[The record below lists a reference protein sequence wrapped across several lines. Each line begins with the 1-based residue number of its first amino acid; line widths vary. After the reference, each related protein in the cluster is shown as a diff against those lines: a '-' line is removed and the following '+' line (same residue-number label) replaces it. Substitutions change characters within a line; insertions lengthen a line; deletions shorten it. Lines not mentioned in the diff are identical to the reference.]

1 MARRSKRREPAN
13 SPSRSP
19 RDTVDSARG
28 VRSVAPVSLTP
39 PLPAWAAWGLPIL
52 VFIASFAA
60 YGPALTAEFVNWDD
74 DKNITENYSF
84 RGLSGK
90 HLGWMFTTGKM
101 GHYQPLS
108 WLTFGIDTKLWGLT
122 GPKYPEASRFH
133 LTNVL
138 LHACGALAFY
148 LLALRLLSIAA
159 PPPDGVG
166 SSDGR
171 LRTALAAAAAALLFG
186 IHPLRVESV
195 AWVTE
200 RRDVLSG
207 IFFILTIAAYVRGAP
222 RTHEARF
229 RIHWYLAAGALTLL
243 TITLFMA
250 AVDTSSKFNL
260 QFRPGVGNAGFA
272 LLFMMLA
279 AFAATVLAVQRAVAY
294 PLEGNR
300 GGRIAAAVALLSV
313 SLFAKAWGMVI
324 PVILL
329 VLDIWPLQRWRTR
342 YVADDA
348 AASRRAARSADRRVT
363 PSNGPG
369 RPGAAIVHLVLEKT
383 PFFILTIVFARLAHW
398 AQWGQLDTMKTW
410 EEHTLVERMAQ
421 AFHGLAFYP
430 LKTLLPTGLMPI
442 YELPEALSPIQPPY
456 LFSMLAVLAV
466 TAALLLLARRFP
478 AGIVAWAC
486 FGVIVSPV
494 LGVQQSGPQLVA
506 DRYSYLSCMPFALLA
521 AGLLL
526 AGSYRGAA
534 VRRAAVPLAAA
545 LVGVSAVLTW
555 RQATAWQSSRALWE
569 HTNRINPDSYT
580 ACLNLGIIR
589 KQTAEERKDPVEKRA
604 LLEEALRLYD
614 HGFQL
619 DPGNPRF
626 PTNSANVCSMLA
638 DLEPARRREHLD
650 RAIEYTRRALEV
662 AQRENLELAEIVM
675 NYGVVLMKTGRL
687 ADAHEQFLDA
697 VRKKPDL
704 VKARS
709 NVGMT
714 FTRLGRPEEAL
725 PHLHEAV
732 RLEPNYINAWINLAE
747 AYEVILV
754 KQPAGHPGHA
764 ATRTRLIDARLGLA
778 RAYEQVAEQHRLA
791 AKKELAADARQNALR
806 VYEGVLQLDAGNATA
821 LERRKAIT
829 GE

>member
-1 MARRSKRREPAN
+1 MARRPAKRDAAHL
-13 SPSRSP
+13 SSRSR
-19 RDTVDSARG
+19 RDSTDVSRAAP
-28 VRSVAPVSLTP
+28 SVVPLSLTP
-39 PLPAWAAWGLPIL
+39 LLPAWAAWGLPLL
-52 VFIASFAA
+52 VFVASFAA
-60 YGPALTAEFVNWDD
+60 YGPALTARFVNWDD

-84 RGLSGK
+84 RGLSGG
-90 HLGWMFTTGKM
+90 HLEWMFTTGKM

-108 WLTFGIDTKLWGLT
+108 WLTLGIDMKLWGLT
-122 GPKYPEASRFH
+122 GPKYPEAPRFH

-159 PPPDGVG
+159 PPPDGIG
-166 SSDGR
+166 SSDACV
-171 LRTALAAAAAALLFG
+171 RTALAASAAALLFG

-229 RIHWYLAAGALTLL
+229 RIHWYLAAGALSLL

-250 AVDTSSKFNL
+250 AVDTSSKFYL
-260 QFRPGVGNAGFA
+260 QFRPDIGRAGFA
-272 LLFMMLA
+272 LLFVMIA
-279 AFAATVLAVQRAVAY
+279 AFAATVFAVQRAVAY
-294 PLEGNR
+294 PLEGGR
-300 GGRIAAAVALLSV
+300 GGRIAAAVALLTV

-324 PVILL
+324 PVVLLIL
-329 VLDIWPLQRWRTR
+329 DFWPLERWRTR
-342 YVADDA
+342 YVSDVA
-348 AASRRAARSADRRVT
+348 ATSRRAARAADRRAT
-363 PSNGPG
+363 ATNGHV
-369 RPGAAIVHLVLEKT
+369 RPAEAMLHLLLEKT
-383 PFFILTIVFARLAHW
+383 PFFVLTIVFARLARW

-410 EEHTLVERMAQ
+410 EEHTLVERIAQ

-430 LKTLLPTGLMPI
+430 LKTLLPAGLMPI
-442 YELPEALSPIQPPY
+442 YELPETLSPFHSPY
-456 LFSMLAVLAV
+456 LFSMLAVLIV
-466 TAALLLLARRFP
+466 TAVLLLLARRFP

-526 AGSYRGAA
+526 AGSFRAAA
-534 VRRAAVPLAAA
+534 VKRAAAPFAAA
-545 LVGVSAVLTW
+545 LIGVSAVLTW
-555 RQATAWQSSRALWE
+555 RQTTAWQSSRALWE
-569 HTNRINPDSYT
+569 HTYRINPDSYT

-589 KQTAEERKDPVEKRA
+589 KQTAEETADPKVKRA

-614 HGFQL
+614 HGFEL

-638 DLEPARRREHLD
+638 DLEPQRRREHLE
-650 RAIEYTRRALEV
+650 RAVEYTRRALQV
-662 AQRENLELAEIVM
+662 AQESGLELAEIVM

-687 ADAHEQFLDA
+687 AEAHEQFLDA

-725 PHLHEAV
+725 PHLREAV
-732 RLEPNYINAWINLAE
+732 RLEPNYINAWLNLAG
-747 AYEVILV
+747 AYEAILAR
-754 KQPAGHPGHA
+754 QPPGHPEHA
-764 ATRTRLIDARLGLA
+764 STRAKLIDTRLGLA
-778 RAYEQVAEQHRLA
+778 RAYENVAEQHRLA
-791 AKKELAADARQNALR
+791 DKKELAAEARQNALR
-806 VYEGVLQLDAGNATA
+806 VYEGVLQLDASNAVA
-821 LERRKAIT
+821 LERRKAMM
-829 GE
+829 GG